1 MSKKP
6 AIQFIQ
12 KSKILNELKANP
24 GLTQK
29 EIAKRFKVSEASVA
43 RIKAQG
49 ESIKEKES
57 CCTTD
62 KSRKK
67 RKKRKSC
74 RIIGPAL

>member
-49 ESIKEKES
+49 ESIKEK
-57 CCTTD
+57 
-62 KSRKK
+62 K
-67 RKKRKSC
+67 
-74 RIIGPAL
+74 